1 LKRRFF
7 TCRALEPQPSA
18 EQELPFALGKIGLN
32 DYEICDDEKTF
43 MRTDYNAAAFGTRVT
58 LLVRREVNWLR
69 LN

>member
-7 TCRALEPQPSA
+7 ARRATELQASA
-18 EQELPFALGKIGLN
+18 GQELPFVPGKIGLN
-32 DYEICDDEKTF
+32 DYEIYDAEKAL

-58 LLVRREVNWLR
+58 LLVRREVSWLR